1 MRRMILILN
10 PRGGTSRGSAILEQ
24 VRPIFAEAGIEL
36 DVQLTSRRAHAAEL
50 AENLD
55 LAGCDGLCLI
65 GGGGTIH
72 EAARGLMWGGRPA
85 AVPPGIIP
93 RGDGQSPGPQLG
105 CPPPPESARG
115 GLGC

>member
-55 LAGCDGLCLI
+55 LAGCEGLCLI
-65 GGGGTIH
+65 GGDGTIH
-72 EAARGLMWGGRPA
+72 EAACGLMWRERPA
-85 AVPPGIIP
+85 AVPLGIIP
-93 RGDGQSPGPQLG
+93 GGTGNSLAQHLG
-105 CPPPPESARG
+105 CLDPREAARR
-115 GLGC
+115 